1 MTREF
6 RADLHCHTTSS
17 DGSATPLELLHLAK
31 ELGLSGLS
39 ITDHDSV
46 EAYKI
51 ATPIAK
57 ELGIKLVSGVEF
69 STVHK
74 YLSVHILA
82 YAFRLSSS
90 EIHDFCNKHRERRL
104 KRNRD
109 ILKKLAQKGMSI
121 EEEEIFACAYQTEP
135 EMKHTIGRPHIAQ
148 AMIKRGFVTSIQE
161 AFKKYLGED
170 RPCYAP
176 GESFSTKETIDIIH
190 RAGGLAIIAHPHLIE
205 DPVILKQ
212 LIEMPFDGIEC
223 YYAKFP
229 QEASKRWLKIA
240 EKKRWLITGGSD
252 FHGTIKPN
260 IPLGASFVCESH
272 FNALHEHFLRQEQ
285 S

>member
-6 RADLHCHTTSS
+6 RADLHCHTSSS
-17 DGSATPLELLHLAK
+17 DGSATPSELLNLAK
-31 ELGLSGLS
+31 ASGLSGLS

-46 EAYKI
+46 EAYKT
-51 ATPIAK
+51 AMPIAK
-57 ELGIKLVSGVEF
+57 ELGIEMVSGVEF
-69 STVHK
+69 STVHN

-82 YAFRLSSS
+82 YSFGLNAP
-90 EIHDFCNKHRERRL
+90 EIHAFCEKHHERRL

-109 ILKKLAQKGMSI
+109 ILKKLSQKGMPIS
-121 EEEEIFACAYQTEP
+121 EEEMLACVRQAEH

-148 AMIKRGFVTSIQE
+148 AMIKKGFVTSIQE

-170 RPCYAP
+170 KPCYAP
-176 GESFSTKETIDIIH
+176 GESFSTEETIEIIH
-190 RAGGLAIIAHPHLIE
+190 RAGGLAIIAHPHLID

-229 QEASKRWLKIA
+229 QESNKRWLKIA
-240 EKKRWLITGGSD
+240 EKKQWLITGGSD

-260 IPLGASFVCESH
+260 IPLGASFVDEDN
-272 FNALHEHFLRQEQ
+272 FNVLREHFSRQK
-285 S
+285 